1 MISVIVPVRDVAA
14 TLPDQLDVLARQSYP
29 GPWELLVVDNG
40 STDATVA
47 IARDA
52 RARLPQLRVV
62 DAGPVR
68 ACRARAN
75 AGHRRGHRRLPP
87 CSPTVTTSSPT
98 TGSQHMADAAAT
110 CDFVA
115 GVVDRTRFTY
125 RPSADPARAR
135 SSARIPFPGFLPFA
149 MGANFGVRARVV
161 AEVGGF
167 DETYAGGGEDPD
179 FSWRVQLAGHE
190 LCEADAV
197 THYRERAAPA
207 RPGAAVLP
215 LRRERSAPV
224 PRLPRPRDG
233 TARRTR
239 RGACDGRTSWC
250 ARPGTGRTRPGAAS
264 GCGRWRDASGR
275 LAGSARYRVRYC

>member
-1 MISVIVPVRDVAA
+1 VISVIVPVRDVAA
-14 TLPDQLDVLARQSYP
+14 TLPAQLDALARQTYP

-40 STDATVA
+40 STDATVT

-62 DAGPVR
+62 DAGRVPGVS
-68 ACRARAN
+68 RARN
-75 AGHRRGHRRLPP
+75 AGIAAA
-87 CSPTVTTSSPT
+87 
-98 TGSQHMADAAAT
+98 TGDFLVFADGDDLVADDWLARMADAAAT

-115 GVVDRTRFTY
+115 GVVDRARFTHG
-125 RPSADPARAR
+125 PGADPARAR

-161 AEVGGF
+161 AEVGAF

-197 THYRERAAPA
+197 THYRERARLRDLARQFYRYGVSDPHLFREFRDRGMARPAGRAVARGWAHLVVRAPWYWSHPA
-207 RPGAAVLP
+207 R
-215 LRRERSAPV
+215 RRQWVRSV
-224 PRLPRPRDG
+224 
-233 TARRTR
+233 ARRV
-239 RGACDGRTSWC
+239 
-250 ARPGTGRTRPGAAS
+250 
-264 GCGRWRDASGR
+264 GR